1 MVTVLMMSA
10 KLASPGLLK
19 LKIFQ
24 NERYGVI
31 ILDCGVTNKI
41 LSRDSSYIV
50 DVIMWPK
57 FGKFSISMRGYH
69 NLNFIRIWPE
79 KTGFFFEGLSWFKFS
94 NFGLALGMTLEFYAS
109 VAKRLKVIV
118 RKSWGLFQRL

>member
-50 DVIMWPK
+50 DVIM
-57 FGKFSISMRGYH
+57 
-69 NLNFIRIWPE
+69 
-79 KTGFFFEGLSWFKFS
+79 
-94 NFGLALGMTLEFYAS
+94 
-109 VAKRLKVIV
+109 
-118 RKSWGLFQRL
+118 